1 MITRYSCALNGQSLD
16 SLDASIHI
24 TDVTELAPQQRIV
37 TAAASGHGLH
47 VLRRV
52 RERISVQV
60 SFLIREYDTVR
71 RREVL
76 QKVFAWANAGGVLT
90 TGDRPG
96 QQLNVLCDTMPGMSS
111 LMWLDEMTLS
121 FTAFETPFWESAVR
135 QSVTTGSSAALTLPG
150 TADDCPVSCTVVNLG
165 SDTLTTLTLQCGS
178 TSMTFEN
185 LALRPGDSLVLTAE
199 SALCSAMAAGKSV
212 LMHRTGDSADSLL
225 ADSGAVTTVSVTAD
239 QAVAA
244 TFSARGRYL

>member
-1 MITRYSCALNGQSLD
+1 MITRYSCALNGVSLD
-16 SLDASIHI
+16 SLDAAIHI
-24 TDVTELAPQQRIV
+24 TDITELPPQQRIV
-37 TAAASGHGLH
+37 TASSAGHGLH

-52 RERISVQV
+52 RERISVKI

-76 QKVFAWANAGGVLT
+76 QRVFAWANGGGSLT

-96 QQLNVLCDTMPGMSS
+96 QQLTVLCDTLPGMSS
-111 LMWLDEMTLS
+111 LMWLDELTLS
-121 FTAFETPFWESAVR
+121 FTAYETPFWESVTR
-135 QSVTTGSSAALTLPG
+135 SSVTTGASAQLTLPG

-165 SDTLTTLTLQCGS
+165 AEALTALTLQCGDTAMS
-178 TSMTFEN
+178 FEK
-185 LALRPGDSLVLTAE
+185 LSLSPGESLMLTAVGR
-199 SALCSAMAAGKSV
+199 SVTIQAAGKTA
-212 LMHRTGDSADSLL
+212 LMNRTDESDDLLL
-225 ADSGAVTTVSVTAD
+225 ALSGETTAVSVAAD